1 MDEERAELR
10 MALDNQAHFYHEVE
24 QRYFQN
30 GQEIKSIR
38 SRLDNIEKILIN
50 LKTTVGLR
58 LKSAQ
63 D

>member
-1 MDEERAELR
+1 
-10 MALDNQAHFYHEVE
+10 VE

-38 SRLDNIEKILIN
+38 SRLDNIEKILIT

-58 LKSAQ
+58 LKGAQ